1 MSSNETTPA
10 LQMAKGAT
18 LNVVGEVDV
27 VSVPHV
33 RWRLHHAAIAA
44 DGRELLVDL
53 SAVTFMD
60 SAGLRLLLE
69 VHQVLG
75 SRLRLRGLP
84 WCVLRLM
91 RLTGL
96 LATFTVVRAV
106 DPQGSTDQ
114 GRAPDQTLSRRGLR
128 PKCSRPTS
136 VGLDAGGVDGGGV
149 DGGVE
154 LDGEP

>member
-1 MSSNETTPA
+1 MSSNETTLA
-10 LQMAKGAT
+10 LRTGKGAT

-27 VSVPHV
+27 VSVAHL
-33 RWRLHHAAIAA
+33 RWRLHYAAIAA

-75 SRLRLRGLP
+75 PRLRLHALP
-84 WCVLRLM
+84 WCVVRLM

-96 LATFTVVRAV
+96 LTTFSVVDAV
-106 DPQGSTDQ
+106 DPPVAVP
-114 GRAPDQTLSRRGLR
+114 GRRPDQPPSSCRAST
-128 PKCSRPTS
+128 
-136 VGLDAGGVDGGGV
+136 GVLV
-149 DGGVE
+149 R
-154 LDGEP
+154 

>member
-27 VSVPHV
+27 VSVPHL
-33 RWRLHHAAIAA
+33 RWRLHHATIAA

-75 SRLRLRGLP
+75 SRLRLCGLP
-84 WCVLRLM
+84 WCVVRLM

-96 LATFTVVRAV
+96 LATFTIVDAV
-106 DPQGSTDQ
+106 DPRGLTDQ
-114 GRAPDQTLSRRGLR
+114 GRQPDRGRAFDQTLSRPRA
-128 PKCSRPTS
+128 ST
-136 VGLDAGGVDGGGV
+136 GVLV
-149 DGGVE
+149 R
-154 LDGEP
+154 

>member
-1 MSSNETTPA
+1 MNRTKTTPA
-10 LQMAKGAT
+10 LQTGPGVA
-18 LNVVGEVDV
+18 LSVVGEVDV
-27 VSVPHV
+27 VSVSHL

-75 SRLRLRGLP
+75 PRLRLHALP
-84 WCVLRLM
+84 WCVVRLL

-96 LATFTVVRAV
+96 LATFTIVDAV
-106 DPQGSTDQ
+106 DPCTFTVPGRRPDQ
-114 GRAPDQTLSRRGLR
+114 PPGRRRAPT
-128 PKCSRPTS
+128 
-136 VGLDAGGVDGGGV
+136 GVLV
-149 DGGVE
+149 S
-154 LDGEP
+154 